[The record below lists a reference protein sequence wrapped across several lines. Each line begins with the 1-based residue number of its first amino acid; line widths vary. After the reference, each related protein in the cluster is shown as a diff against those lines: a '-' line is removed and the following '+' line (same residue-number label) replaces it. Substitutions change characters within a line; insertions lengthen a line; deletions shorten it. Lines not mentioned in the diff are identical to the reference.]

1 MKLKKIPSAEHYI
14 HIALSGKLVPETVP
28 AAAAELAALLG
39 EGKKPVI
46 VDVTEVTTL
55 SPEGIRMFLTLAE
68 TQYGM
73 VLYNPQ
79 PVIREQME
87 TAGFS
92 AKMFLTENLSEAL
105 QKVETLAGDCSRRK
119 D

>member
-1 MKLKKIPSAEHYI
+1 MKLKKIPSADHYI
-14 HIALSGKLVPETVP
+14 HIALSGKLSPETVP
-28 AAAAELAALLG
+28 VITGELSALLG

-46 VDVTEVTTL
+46 VDVTEVASL
-55 SPEGIRMFLTLAE
+55 SPEGIRMFLDLAQ
-68 TQYGM
+68 TQCCM

-92 AKMFLTENLSEAL
+92 AEMFLTENLSEAL
-105 QKVETLAGDCSRRK
+105 KKVEVSAGNACK
-119 D
+119 QG

>member
-1 MKLKKIPSAEHYI
+1 MKLKKIPSADHYI
-14 HIALSGKLVPETVP
+14 HIALSGKLSPETVP
-28 AAAAELAALLG
+28 VITGELSALLG

-46 VDVTEVTTL
+46 VDVTEVASL
-55 SPEGIRMFLTLAE
+55 SPEGIRMFLDLAQ
-68 TQYGM
+68 TQCCM

-92 AKMFLTENLSEAL
+92 AEMFLTENLSEAL